1 MQYQNRNLAGKNAL
15 LVCVAMAAL
24 TVPSLA
30 MADPTNITSGLTSIE
45 TWLISA
51 AKIIAVIAFI
61 GCGLVKMVGRMNWGH
76 FFSVMTG
83 CAIVFGAAQLAGW
96 MQTG

>member
-1 MQYQNRNLAGKNAL
+1 MHTQNRNLEGRSVLFA
-15 LVCVAMAAL
+15 CVGIAAL
-24 TVPSLA
+24 AVPSIA

-83 CAIVFGAAQLAGW
+83 CAIVFGAAQLADW

>member
-1 MQYQNRNLAGKNAL
+1 MQHQSRNPEGRNVLIA
-15 LVCVAMAAL
+15 CVAITAL
-24 TVPSLA
+24 AIPSVA

-83 CAIVFGAAQLAGW
+83 CAIVFGAAQLADW